1 MTKRR
6 AAVAVAASKKIGA
19 DEIVTLSTGVRVKVM
34 PVTATLIDEVQS
46 KIADPE
52 PPMIYLEE
60 KDRSEP
66 NYSDPRYLRA
76 IERAQVDR
84 VIAAVDAL
92 VLFGVE
98 LVDGLPE
105 DTGWIKKLKFM
116 EKLGTLDLS
125 SLDLGQDIDQEFA
138 YKRYIAVS
146 ATDIATISQASGL
159 SEGDV
164 AQAEAIFRGKEG

>member
-6 AAVAVAASKKIGA
+6 AAVEVAASKRVGP
-19 DEIVTLSTGVRVKVM
+19 DEIVTLSTGVRVRVK

-46 KIADPE
+46 KIVDPD
-52 PPMIYLEE
+52 PPEIFLEE
-60 KDRSEP
+60 KGRSEP

-76 IERAQVDR
+76 IERAQVNR

-105 DTGWIKKLKFM
+105 DKDWVKKLKFM

-125 SLDLGQDIDQEFA
+125 SLDLSQDIDQEFA
-138 YKRYIAVS
+138 YKRYVAVS
-146 ATDIATISQASGL
+146 ATDIATISMASGL

-164 AQAEAIFRGKEG
+164 AAAEAIFRGKEG